1 MAFNTVLT
9 ASTSPERM
17 QVAQA
22 FGLLTRLLPAMQK
35 LSPSLY
41 AAALPQATA
50 MARFSTQQRDL
61 AEIYR
66 RVEQSSDPVNQLITE
81 ANDSKSKAIQ
91 NDLLVDAA
99 QRALSDGRL
108 RLAIDVVAG
117 MDFKEE

>member
-1 MAFNTVLT
+1 
-9 ASTSPERM
+9 
-17 QVAQA
+17 
-22 FGLLTRLLPAMQK
+22 MQK

-50 MARFSTQQRDL
+50 IARFSTQQRDL

-117 MDFKEE
+117 MDFKEEQKMKEERRVQFLSDVVKSAINENELSTAM